1 MTRRKAQNGAGG
13 TPHLPLHARRRRP
26 THGEFAC
33 QAKRRRLCKL
43 IAFGSF
49 PRHRPV
55 VVNVARRGGL
65 GTSGENGRAG
75 ATSALSAAFPAP
87 SAGRL
92 RPKSAN
98 VRLRP
103 VAGGRDPEA
112 SRRRFEWRP
121 SNGDEV
127 ESAEFQGRD
136 VRIAR
141 IDLHSDHTEFAGGPR
156 RPASLRRSSRQRVR
170 SVAIVPAFC
179 QTPTH
184 RRRSR
189 GRDAPNESVAGRVV
203 APREN
208 LPCQTR

>member
-1 MTRRKAQNGAGG
+1 MTPRDPAYGAVR
-13 TPHLPLHARRRRP
+13 LPLQRAAPPLGHR
-26 THGEFAC
+26 EFAC

-87 SAGRL
+87 CAGRL

-136 VRIAR
+136 ARIAR
-141 IDLHSDHTEFAGGPR
+141 IDPHNEFHEFAGGSR
-156 RPASLRRSSRQRVR
+156 RPASLPRSPLQRGR
-170 SVAIVPAFC
+170 PVAIFPPPC
-179 QTPTH
+179 HNPTH

-189 GRDAPNESVAGRVV
+189 DSDAPNESVAGRVV

>member
-1 MTRRKAQNGAGG
+1 MTHRRAEVEPEHRPAAV
-13 TPHLPLHARRRRP
+13 TACAARSAAHRK
-26 THGEFAC
+26 FAC

-55 VVNVARRGGL
+55 AVVARRFGAGNEWKEL
-65 GTSGENGRAG
+65 TRGRDERPFRRLPCAKRG
-75 ATSALSAAFPAP
+75 AFAAEKRGCASPT
-87 SAGRL
+87 
-92 RPKSAN
+92 
-98 VRLRP
+98 
-103 VAGGRDPEA
+103 GGRRTRPQA
-112 SRRRFEWRP
+112 SRRRFERRP

-136 VRIAR
+136 ARIAS
-141 IDLHSDHTEFAGGPR
+141 IDPQRNPSEFAGGPR
-156 RPASLRRSSRQRVR
+156 RSASLLRSSRRR
-170 SVAIVPAFC
+170 GRPVAIFPVFRIN
-179 QTPTH
+179 PTH

-189 GRDAPNESVAGRVV
+189 GRDVPNEGVADRVV

>member
-1 MTRRKAQNGAGG
+1 MTRRAAAVE
-13 TPHLPLHARRRRP
+13 PARRPPIVTARRAAAQL
-26 THGEFAC
+26 GEFAC

-55 VVNVARRGGL
+55 VVVVVRRLGGGNERREL
-65 GTSGENGRAG
+65 TRGRDERPFRRLPCAQRR
-75 ATSALSAAFPAP
+75 AFAAE
-87 SAGRL
+87 
-92 RPKSAN
+92 SAN

-103 VAGGRDPEA
+103 VAGGRDPKA

-136 VRIAR
+136 ARIAR
-141 IDLHSDHTEFAGGPR
+141 FNLHSHTSEFAGGAR
-156 RPASLRRSSRQRVR
+156 RPASLLRSSRQRGR
-170 SVAIVPAFC
+170 PVAIVPVFHNN
-179 QTPTH
+179 PTH

-189 GRDAPNESVAGRVV
+189 GPDAPNESVAGRVV
-203 APREN
+203 ASREN

>member
-1 MTRRKAQNGAGG
+1 MMTRR
-13 TPHLPLHARRRRP
+13 ARRSSRRGGP
-26 THGEFAC
+26 PIVTARRAVAQLGEFAC

-55 VVNVARRGGL
+55 VVVVVRRLGGGNERREL
-65 GTSGENGRAG
+65 TRGRDERPFRRLPCAQRG
-75 ATSALSAAFPAP
+75 AFAAE
-87 SAGRL
+87 
-92 RPKSAN
+92 SAN

-103 VAGGRDPEA
+103 VAGGRDPKA

-136 VRIAR
+136 VRVAR
-141 IDLHSDHTEFAGGPR
+141 IDLHSDHTEFAGGR
-156 RPASLRRSSRQRVR
+156 RPASLLRSSRQRGR
-170 SVAIVPAFC
+170 PVAIVPVFHNN
-179 QTPTH
+179 PTH

-189 GRDAPNESVAGRVV
+189 GPDAPNESVAGRVV
-203 APREN
+203 ASREN

>member
-1 MTRRKAQNGAGG
+1 MTRRKAQDGACG
-13 TPHLPLHARRRRP
+13 TPHLPSHARRRRP

-49 PRHRPV
+49 PRHRSV
-55 VVNVARRGGL
+55 VVVA
-65 GTSGENGRAG
+65 
-75 ATSALSAAFPAP
+75 
-87 SAGRL
+87 AGRL
-92 RPKSAN
+92 GSGNERKELTRGRDERPFRRLPCAMRGAFAAESAN
-98 VRLRP
+98 VRLRS

-136 VRIAR
+136 ARIAR
-141 IDLHSDHTEFAGGPR
+141 IDPHNEFHEFAGGSR
-156 RPASLRRSSRQRVR
+156 RPASLRRSPLQRGR
-170 SVAIVPAFC
+170 PVAIFPPPC
-179 QTPTH
+179 HNPTH

-189 GRDAPNESVAGRVV
+189 DPDAPNESVAGRVV

>member
-1 MTRRKAQNGAGG
+1 MTPAYGAVR
-13 TPHLPLHARRRRP
+13 LPLQRAAPPLGHR
-26 THGEFAC
+26 EFAC

-49 PRHRPV
+49 PRHRSV
-55 VVNVARRGGL
+55 VVVA
-65 GTSGENGRAG
+65 
-75 ATSALSAAFPAP
+75 
-87 SAGRL
+87 AGRL
-92 RPKSAN
+92 GGGNERRELTRGRDERPFR
-98 VRLRP
+98 RLPCAMRGVCGRKRECASP
-103 VAGGRDPEA
+103 AGGRRARPKA

-136 VRIAR
+136 ARIAR
-141 IDLHSDHTEFAGGPR
+141 IDPHNEFHEFAGGFS
-156 RPASLRRSSRQRVR
+156 RPASLPRGPSQRGR
-170 SVAIVPAFC
+170 PVAIFPPLFHN
-179 QTPTH
+179 PTH

-189 GRDAPNESVAGRVV
+189 DPDAPNESVAGRVV